1 MSFFGDIALGAV
13 KGIVDP
19 IASIFNKKTDASVE
33 KYKVDGVY
41 NVEAMRQDTEIIRA
55 RVDLAKAMKDDPT
68 TKMGRRFFIYPVG
81 VWFAGIVYYCVFHPY
96 FPGILPVLALPTN
109 LEYIPYAVIAYLFVS
124 AWKK

>member
-19 IASIFNKKTDASVE
+19 IASIFNKKTDAVIE
-33 KYKVDGVY
+33 KYKVDGTL
-41 NVEAMRQDTEIIRA
+41 NVEAMKQDTEIIRA

-81 VWFAGIVYYCVFHPY
+81 VWFAGIVYYCVLSPY

>member
-1 MSFFGDIALGAV
+1 MSFFGDLAFGAI

-19 IASIFNKKTDASVE
+19 IASIFNKKTDAAVE

-41 NVEAMRQDTEIIRA
+41 NVEAMKQDTEIIRA

-81 VWFAGIVYYCVFHPY
+81 VWFTAIVVDSLLHKALEYTYRVE
-96 FPGILPVLALPTN
+96 ALPTN